1 MKSADNNNSCLFIL
15 IAGLLPEAKVDLFA
29 LAVTRLT
36 ECKGRLAV
44 LGRESSGA
52 CLDIGQELVKVLS
65 CYTTSGPTG
74 GGVRTSDCM
83 VGGATCS

>member
-1 MKSADNNNSCLFIL
+1 MMSADNNNGCLFIL
-15 IAGLLPEAKVDLFA
+15 IAGLLPEAKINLFA

-44 LGRESSGA
+44 LGGESSGA

-65 CYTTSGPTG
+65 CYTTGGPTG

-83 VGGATCS
+83 VDGGTCS